1 MSRIVKP
8 KGSKRPSANQAAF
21 LAAYSKT
28 GVVTLAAEIA
38 GVPRR
43 NHSYWLHN
51 DKDYPAHFAEAHD
64 MACDAI
70 EAEMRRRAIEG
81 VQKPVF
87 YKGEVCGY
95 ITEYSD
101 TLLAMLANGYM
112 PEKYKQKAR
121 VEADAEV
128 AAREVTRD
136 GLRRLTHEELVQYE
150 ALLIKAFGEKESGP
164 ADMPP
169 VRVIDVKALPEPKAR
184 TSREDG
190 L

>member
-1 MSRIVKP
+1 
-8 KGSKRPSANQAAF
+8 
-21 LAAYSKT
+21 
-28 GVVTLAAEIA
+28 
-38 GVPRR
+38 
-43 NHSYWLHN
+43 
-51 DKDYPAHFAEAHD
+51 
-64 MACDAI
+64 
-70 EAEMRRRAIEG
+70 
-81 VQKPVF
+81 
-87 YKGEVCGY
+87 
-95 ITEYSD
+95 
-101 TLLAMLANGYM
+101 MLANGYM

-121 VEADAEV
+121 FEVDAEV

>member
-1 MSRIVKP
+1 
-8 KGSKRPSANQAAF
+8 
-21 LAAYSKT
+21 
-28 GVVTLAAEIA
+28 
-38 GVPRR
+38 
-43 NHSYWLHN
+43 
-51 DKDYPAHFAEAHD
+51 

>member
-1 MSRIVKP
+1 MSRIKQP
-8 KGSKRPSANQAAF
+8 GARLSLNQTAF
-21 LAAYSKT
+21 LAAYAQIGIITK
-28 GVVTLAAEIA
+28 AAEIA
-38 GVPRR
+38 GIHR
-43 NHSYWLHN
+43 NNHRHWLKE
-51 DKDYPAHFAEAHD
+51 DREYAEAFQGAHEE
-64 MACDAI
+64 ACDNI

-121 VEADAEV
+121 VEVEAEV
-128 AAREVTRD
+128 EAREVTRD

-169 VRVIDVKALPEPKAR
+169 ERVIDVKALPEPKAR